1 MCNPP
6 QPGDPSY
13 EQYAAECKGVLES
26 LGRKA
31 RALSEGFNKFK
42 NMQCNEVEGKEAESD
57 CAPSGLKLD
66 SLQRCTKTF

>member
-1 MCNPP
+1 MFFVQVGLMCNPP

-13 EQYAAECKGVLES
+13 EQYAAESKGVLEG

-42 NMQCNEVEGKEAESD
+42 NMQCNEVEGEGAVSY
-57 CAPSGLKLD
+57 SGL
-66 SLQRCTKTF
+66 SF